1 MIRNEREYKISKSAM
16 KMYQQALDDFDLIKS
31 IQDGI
36 SPIIAKSQR
45 DSYIRQIDDLRAELT
60 EYEQLKSR
68 HFNEIEFDS
77 IYDIGKALIQAR
89 ISKGFTQ
96 SALANAA
103 GLREQQIQKYE
114 KELYESASL
123 RRLSEIAGAL
133 GLSAAGKLRISS
145 GSDQQA
151 MLPEGLSLEDF
162 PIAEMNSKGWFN
174 EKLNLRQLNKADRQQ
189 SICGFLQA
197 APREMTAVLHRKTN
211 GRMTTERLAALLA
224 WQARILTLARARVH
238 LANRFTVLPAE
249 ICGRIAQLSSQ
260 SNGIIQAIELL
271 LSYGVIVVFAP
282 HLQKT
287 KIDGAA
293 MSLDGQFGVIGM
305 SLRHDRVDNFWFVL
319 LHELGHLVR
328 HWDKVIAEAM
338 IDESSDST
346 SEDRLEQEADEFA
359 ENAILPTVIW
369 RASLVR
375 FTTKVADVKSF
386 AARHNLHPAL
396 IAGRIRRERGYK
408 EFSGLLGSGEVR
420 SALAQHQ
427 LWDD

>member
-1 MIRNEREYKISKSAM
+1 MS
-16 KMYQQALDDFDLIKS
+16 MYQQALDDFDLIKS
-31 IQDGI
+31 IQEGI
-36 SPIIAKSQR
+36 SPVIVKAQR
-45 DSYIRQIDDLRAELT
+45 DSYIQQIEELSKELN

-68 HFNEIEFDS
+68 HFNELEFES

-89 ISKGFTQ
+89 ISKRFTQ

-114 KELYESASL
+114 KEFYESASL
-123 RRLSEIAGAL
+123 RRLSEIAVAL
-133 GLSAAGKLRISS
+133 GLSVNGKFQLSS
-145 GSDQQA
+145 VYDQRA

-174 EKLNLRQLNKADRQQ
+174 EKLNLRRLDKQERQQ
-189 SICGFLQA
+189 AISEFIQS
-197 APREMTAVLHRKTN
+197 APREMTAVLHRKTS

-238 LANRFTVLPAE
+238 LANRFTVLPAD

-260 SNGIIQAIELL
+260 NNGIIDAIELL
-271 LSYGVIVVFAP
+271 LSYGIIVVFAP

-293 MSLDGQFGVIGM
+293 MSLDGQYGVIGM

-338 IDESSDST
+338 IDESSASG
-346 SEDRLEQEADEFA
+346 SEDRLEKEADEFA

-369 RASLVR
+369 RSSLVR

-396 IAGRIRRERGYK
+396 IAGRIRRERGYN

-420 SALAQHQ
+420 AVLAQHQ
-427 LWDD
+427 LWDS